1 LPLKKIYL
9 VRHGQ
14 TKYNL
19 LGVVQGRGI
28 DAPLNETGLAQ
39 AEMFYQAYKNIPFEK
54 VYTSLLKRTHESVQA
69 FTSDGIAHEQ
79 HPGFDEISWGDHEG
93 AVASAERNTYFK
105 NISSQ
110 WRDGHTNIKIEG
122 GESPEDVVVR
132 QEVIMKKILAAEED
146 LILICMHGRA
156 IRILLCHLLNLPLSK
171 MDDFEHHNLGL
182 YVIEHS
188 AGNFNILVENSTR
201 HLRP

>member
-28 DAPLNETGLAQ
+28 DAPLNETGISQ
-39 AEMFYQAYKNIPFEK
+39 AKSFHQAYKDIPFEK
-54 VYTSLLKRTHESVQA
+54 VYTSILKRTHQSVEA
-69 FTSDGIAHEQ
+69 FIRDGILHTSDA
-79 HPGFDEISWGDHEG
+79 GFDEISWGDHEG

-105 NISSQ
+105 KISSQ
-110 WRDGHTNIKIEG
+110 WRDGHTSVRIEG
-122 GESPEDVVVR
+122 GESPEDVVER
-132 QEVIMKKILAAEED
+132 QKVIMNEILHSEEN

-156 IRILLCHLLNLPLSK
+156 IRILLCYLLDLPLSS

-182 YVIEHS
+182 YVLEYA
-188 AGNFNILVENSTR
+188 AGSFKILVENSTE
-201 HLRP
+201 HLQP